1 MGEQFVTK
9 YDSQPNT
16 RILCP
21 FRDLNIT
28 RKCVKKTY
36 HFSLLE

>member
-9 YDSQPNT
+9 SDSQPNT

-28 RKCVKKTY
+28 RKCVKNKLS
-36 HFSLLE
+36 F